1 MEIFNQ
7 INWVD
12 IDVTLAIGGVIVFI
26 VFVMA
31 NRIRRNESGEH
42 DRIASGAPDE
52 NETPYLRGGM
62 MILLVA
68 FGIFGGWS
76 AYAPLDEAV
85 VVMGRVTVESNR
97 KTVQHLEGGIVSEI
111 LVKDGDRVS
120 KGQPL
125 LRMSETQQKAQLEIV
140 KLQYL
145 DAVVLEE
152 RLQAELEETKQ
163 LNYSA
168 KLQQLLAEEP
178 VMMRMAN
185 IQKQIFNSR
194 KDTLEGEISI
204 LQKRIGQLQV
214 QVEGLQQLSKSKQE
228 RIKAYQEEIAEWL
241 VLFDKQ
247 LTDKQHLRQI
257 RHQKIQIEG
266 ELAGL
271 KAQVAQLNIQAG
283 ETEEQI
289 LLRKRNLQSEI
300 VKELRSTQSAIADFK
315 ARMTALDDTLSRTV
329 VRAPDNGI
337 VVGLELHTEGGVIRP
352 GEPVMHIVP
361 ESNSFVIDAQVS
373 SIDIDKVVVGL
384 DSDIRFSAFK
394 SFKGVIPG
402 EIVKVSADSFQD
414 ERTGASYY
422 DATIRVAE
430 GGYETMLSEGIEL
443 MSGMP
448 AEVIVKTGNRTLLE
462 YIVQPFSDMF
472 MRSFREE

>member
-271 KAQVAQLNIQAG
+271 KAQVAQLKLSKNYARPSQ
-283 ETEEQI
+283 Q
-289 LLRKRNLQSEI
+289 LL
-300 VKELRSTQSAIADFK
+300 T
-315 ARMTALDDTLSRTV
+315 SRQ
-329 VRAPDNGI
+329 
-337 VVGLELHTEGGVIRP
+337 E
-352 GEPVMHIVP
+352 
-361 ESNSFVIDAQVS
+361 
-373 SIDIDKVVVGL
+373 
-384 DSDIRFSAFK
+384 
-394 SFKGVIPG
+394 
-402 EIVKVSADSFQD
+402 
-414 ERTGASYY
+414 
-422 DATIRVAE
+422 
-430 GGYETMLSEGIEL
+430 
-443 MSGMP
+443 
-448 AEVIVKTGNRTLLE
+448 
-462 YIVQPFSDMF
+462 
-472 MRSFREE
+472 